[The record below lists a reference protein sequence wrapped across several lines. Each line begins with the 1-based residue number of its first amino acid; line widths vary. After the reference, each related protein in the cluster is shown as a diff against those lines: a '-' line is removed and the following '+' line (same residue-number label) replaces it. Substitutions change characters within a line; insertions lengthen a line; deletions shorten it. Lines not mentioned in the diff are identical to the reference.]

1 MARNGLA
8 MFAGVT
14 WKERFL
20 LPLFCT
26 SDSTFP
32 SVVDLQHSVFFIL
45 GMHSIGLR
53 FTEENYDVE
62 YLDYILNFFEIDLY
76 RLYITGVS
84 SIYRCFFFFS
94 HDEDPRLARCLRVV
108 S

>member
-1 MARNGLA
+1 M
-8 MFAGVT
+8 
-14 WKERFL
+14 E
-20 LPLFCT
+20 
-26 SDSTFP
+26 S
-32 SVVDLQHSVFFIL
+32 
-45 GMHSIGLR
+45 
-53 FTEENYDVE
+53 
-62 YLDYILNFFEIDLY
+62 LDYILNFFEIDLY